1 MEGFVSYTFVLVFA
15 SASLQMYTNASMAS
29 MVCIIL
35 VEQTSHLLS
44 TLLYFF
50 HCAKVDVLGLTTSPV
65 TPYRL
70 HTGDEDR

>member
-15 SASLQMYTNASMAS
+15 CASLQMYTNAS

-44 TLLYFF
+44 TLFYFF